1 MPIVTISRGSYSNGK
16 AVAERVAECLEIK
29 CISREVLIE
38 ASEHFN
44 VPEIKLLRALHDA
57 PSFLERFTYGRERYL
72 AYFAAAFLQEVQP
85 DNVIYHGLAGHFY
98 VRGVS
103 HVLKVRIIADM
114 ESRVRLEMERDQ
126 VTEEEALE
134 IVQKDDHQRRQWSRY
149 LFGVD
154 TWDPS
159 LYDLVIHVN
168 KLTVDDAADLICR
181 TGALSQFQATPESQQ
196 TLDDLVLAAQVK
208 ARVVEVNPRATV
220 TARGGR
226 VLIHSE
232 TAEFREPEMVSQLEK
247 IAAEVPGVKEVVVH
261 DTPQLVYG

>member
-1 MPIVTISRGSYSNGK
+1 MPIITISRGSYSNGK
-16 AVAERVAECLEIK
+16 AVAERVAECLGIG
-29 CISREVLIE
+29 CISREVLLE

-57 PSFLERFTYGRERYL
+57 PSFLQRLTFGKERYL
-72 AYFAAAFLQEVQP
+72 TYFAAAFLQQVQP

-114 ESRVRLEMERDQ
+114 ESRVRLEMEREQ
-126 VTEEEALE
+126 VTEEEALAR
-134 IVQKDDHQRRQWSRY
+134 VNKDDQQRRRWSRY

-159 LYDLVIHVN
+159 LYDLVVHVH

-181 TGALSQFQATPESQQ
+181 TAGLSQFQATPESQRI
-196 TLDDLVLAAQVK
+196 LDDLVLAARVK
-208 ARVVEVNPRATV
+208 ARLIEVKPQVTV
-220 TARGGR
+220 SARGGR

-232 TAEFREPEMVSQLEK
+232 TPEMLEPGVVSQLEK
-247 IAAEVPGVKEVVVH
+247 IAAEVSGVTEVVVH
-261 DTPQLVYG
+261 DTPQLVIG